1 MRIETSVTSSSSRK
15 NVAATN
21 NWNQLK
27 ADIEDAIESAQP
39 TTFKVQLGSDEMLPA
54 SVLKAM
60 QGHDITIEIAL
71 ANGEDVVLNGWALT
85 NIKTGFYTS
94 AALQELGNYVVAESA
109 EENDVVESNEPSVAE
124 QESNEAQVA
133 KPNPETG
140 AADAPFASL
149 MLAVGCAAAAVVL
162 TKKK

>member
-1 MRIETSVTSSSSRK
+1 
-15 NVAATN
+15 
-21 NWNQLK
+21 
-27 ADIEDAIESAQP
+27 
-39 TTFKVQLGSDEMLPA
+39 MLPA
-54 SVLKAM
+54 SVLKTM
-60 QGHDITIEIAL
+60 QGHDITLEIAL
-71 ANGEDVVLNGWALT
+71 ANGEDVVLNGLALT

>member
-1 MRIETSVTSSSSRK
+1 
-15 NVAATN
+15 
-21 NWNQLK
+21 
-27 ADIEDAIESAQP
+27 
-39 TTFKVQLGSDEMLPA
+39 ML
-54 SVLKAM
+54 L
-60 QGHDITIEIAL
+60 
-71 ANGEDVVLNGWALT
+71 LNRR
-85 NIKTGFYTS
+85 
-94 AALQELGNYVVAESA
+94 
-109 EENDVVESNEPSVAE
+109 ENDVVESNEPSVAE

>member
-1 MRIETSVTSSSSRK
+1 
-15 NVAATN
+15 
-21 NWNQLK
+21 
-27 ADIEDAIESAQP
+27 
-39 TTFKVQLGSDEMLPA
+39 
-54 SVLKAM
+54 M

-71 ANGEDVVLNGWALT
+71 ANGEDVVLNGLALT

-149 MLAVGCAAAAVVL
+149 MLAVGCAASAVVL
-162 TKKK
+162 TKNK